1 MNIIQINMMREPDT
15 YSDLVNVAVLV
26 QGAVNDVAAYY
37 GLIDGF
43 DYLNDS
49 AINRI
54 AHTGVK
60 LFENEARERFV
71 IPEGLEYRR

>member
-1 MNIIQINMMREPDT
+1 MNIIQINMIPEP
-15 YSDLVNVAVLV
+15 SNCSGLVNVAVLV
-26 QGAVNDVAAYY
+26 QGAVDDVAAYH

-43 DYLNDS
+43 DCLTKS
-49 AINRI
+49 ALERI

-60 LFENEARERFV
+60 LFESEARERFV